1 MAAKHRRLVG
11 AASVAVPA
19 VRALVLLRD
28 KAVDSASA
36 SRRLRSHPSP
46 DRIDGEL
53 ACLDQLHGEGKAGFS
68 SSMTRCS
75 PLQYNFTARAE
86 EI

>member
-11 AASVAVPA
+11 AASVAAPA
-19 VRALVLLRD
+19 VRALVLLRENGRFCFRFS
-28 KAVDSASA
+28 KASLSTKS
-36 SRRLRSHPSP
+36 SRSL

-68 SSMTRCS
+68 RRT
-75 PLQYNFTARAE
+75 PLA
-86 EI
+86 

>member
-11 AASVAVPA
+11 AASVAAPA

-36 SRRLRSHPSP
+36 SRRLRSQQNHPSP
-46 DRIDGEL
+46 DLIDGEL

-75 PLQYNFTARAE
+75 PLQYN
-86 EI
+86 